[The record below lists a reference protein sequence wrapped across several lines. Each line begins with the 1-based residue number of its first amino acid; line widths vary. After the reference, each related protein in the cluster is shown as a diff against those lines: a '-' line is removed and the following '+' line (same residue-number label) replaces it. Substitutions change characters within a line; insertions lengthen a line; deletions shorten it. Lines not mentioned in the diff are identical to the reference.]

1 MALLAVNNFQLN
13 VNPMTEITNL
23 VRINRA
29 YTTLANIVDQNSQ
42 LNRSAVER
50 LGKVA

>member
-1 MALLAVNNFQLN
+1 
-13 VNPMTEITNL
+13 MTEITNL

-29 YTTLANIVDQNSQ
+29 YTTLAAIVDQNSQ

-50 LGKVA
+50 LGRVA